1 MWGVFVLAELSLPLR
16 TSEVAYGSEVACGS
30 EVSPYGEAANLTSLC
45 ATAQNFTMHSI
56 TSLGRKP
63 KLHRKNTAIFGGA
76 FLILIYNNS
85 PRLSYRP

>member
-16 TSEVAYGSEVACGS
+16 TSEVAFGS

-56 TSLGRKP
+56 TSLGHKP
-63 KLHRKNTAIFGGA
+63 KLHRKNTAIIGGA
-76 FLILIYNNS
+76 F
-85 PRLSYRP
+85 

>member
-56 TSLGRKP
+56 TSLGHKP
-63 KLHRKNTAIFGGA
+63 KLHRKNTAILGGA
-76 FLILIYNNS
+76 F
-85 PRLSYRP
+85 